1 MGLAGNLSSHLL
13 GGDGAPF
20 AIFVGGGIRDF
31 CCGIRRDRRDLARS
45 SISNVG
51 RAAAGGAEW
60 KKVSWE
66 SCNLKDLL
74 GTGGGALQFI
84 PGEAKSER

>member
-1 MGLAGNLSSHLL
+1 MATPNLKDLL
-13 GGDGAPF
+13 GT
-20 AIFVGGGIRDF
+20 GGGALQNIPGEENSKRGMF
-31 CCGIRRDRRDLARS
+31 LCVRQDRQDLARS
-45 SISNVG
+45 SISNGG

-74 GTGGGALQFI
+74 GTGGGAL
-84 PGEAKSER
+84 